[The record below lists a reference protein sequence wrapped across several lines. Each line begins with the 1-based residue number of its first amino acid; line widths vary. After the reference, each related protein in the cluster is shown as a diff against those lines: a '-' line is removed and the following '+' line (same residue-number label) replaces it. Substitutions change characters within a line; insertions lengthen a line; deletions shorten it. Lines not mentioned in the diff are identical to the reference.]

1 MEERSVPT
9 VGDWKGTMGAR
20 SSLLRILSGL
30 FLFSTFLASARFAH
44 AATEAYP
51 LRIKILSV
59 ETHTL
64 NTETPVPI
72 DCDMTNFSAY
82 CNNSKNPTAQ
92 NVMVVQ
98 DEQGKGYR
106 ITCTIDSRKSK
117 CASLTVGNT
126 FEARKDKHGI
136 TILYRNNK
144 GKETK
149 QSYQL
154 IASVSL
160 PPPSAVASTQ
170 SSVSATP
177 QNSVTPAPVRSV
189 AAVATPAQSAP
200 PAPPPGWVRVA
211 PPQKTVEST
220 PSGVPN
226 KIRCSFMSTPAGAEI
241 TLDGRYV
248 GNTPSEIG
256 VSAGTH
262 VVVLSMPGFADWKRD
277 LAVAA
282 DSVVNVEATL
292 QKAQP

>member
-1 MEERSVPT
+1 
-9 VGDWKGTMGAR
+9 MGAR
-20 SSLLRILSGL
+20 SSLLGILSGL
-30 FLFSTFLASARFAH
+30 LLFSTFLASARFAH

-51 LRIKILSV
+51 LRIKIISA
-59 ETHTL
+59 ETRSL

-82 CNNSKNPTAQ
+82 CNNSKNPTSQ
-92 NVMVVQ
+92 SIMVVQ

-106 ITCTIDSRKSK
+106 ISCTIDSRKSK
-117 CASLTVGNT
+117 CAPLTVGNT

-149 QSYQL
+149 ESYQL

-160 PPPSAVASTQ
+160 PPPSAVASAQ
-170 SSVSATP
+170 LPASAAP
-177 QNSVTPAPVRSV
+177 QNSLAPATAPARPVASAP
-189 AAVATPAQSAP
+189 AAAQSVP
-200 PAPPPGWVRVA
+200 PAAPPPGWVRV
-211 PPQKTVEST
+211 T
-220 PSGVPN
+220 PSPKPLESAPSGASN

-241 TLDGRYV
+241 TLDGKYV

-292 QKAQP
+292 QKAP

>member
-1 MEERSVPT
+1 
-9 VGDWKGTMGAR
+9 MGAR
-20 SSLLRILSGL
+20 SSLFGILSGL

-64 NTETPVPI
+64 NTETPAPI

-98 DEQGKGYR
+98 DEQGRGYR
-106 ITCTIDSRKSK
+106 ISCTLDSRKSK
-117 CASLTVGNT
+117 CAPLTVGNT
-126 FEARKDKHGI
+126 FEARKDKHGL

-149 QSYQL
+149 ESYQL
-154 IASVSL
+154 IASVAL
-160 PPPSAVASTQ
+160 PPPSAVASAQ
-170 SSVSATP
+170 PAVWAAP
-177 QNSVTPAPVRSV
+177 QNSVAPASARQ
-189 AAVATPAQSAP
+189 VATAAAPAQSAP
-200 PAPPPGWVRVA
+200 QAAPPPGWVRVT
-211 PPQKTVEST
+211 PPQKPLESA
-220 PSGVPN
+220 PSGVSN

-241 TLDGRYV
+241 TLDGKYV

-262 VVVLSMPGFADWKRD
+262 VVVLSMPGFAEWKRD